1 MNELCAAY
9 SRFLNEATLDVF
21 DGLAACSLLGSELTN
36 RLLQVANMI
45 VKLRIERRSEAI
57 IMCWTRFKTRCSGEK
72 DANINFYFS

>member
-45 VKLRIERRSEAI
+45 VKLRIERRSETI
-57 IMCWTRFKTRCSGEK
+57 IMCWTRFKT
-72 DANINFYFS
+72 